1 MKNYGKNKE
10 SSNLKYWDVNN
21 IYGWPMSQ
29 KFSVNGFKWVEDLFE
44 LDGGFV
50 KSYHEKGKER
60 CFIEVDSQHLEN
72 LHNVQSDLPFLPDRI
87 KIQKVEKLVAN
98 LHEKNEYVLHIRNL
112 KQTLNHGFVLKK
124 KNHRIIKF
132 NEKAW
137 LKSYMKNTMR

>member
-1 MKNYGKNKE
+1 MKNYVKNKE

-124 KNHRIIKF
+124 K
-132 NEKAW
+132 
-137 LKSYMKNTMR
+137 S

>member
-87 KIQKVEKLVAN
+87 KIQKFEKLVAN

-124 KNHRIIKF
+124 K
-132 NEKAW
+132 
-137 LKSYMKNTMR
+137 S

>member
-124 KNHRIIKF
+124 KIIESLSLTK
-132 NEKAW
+132 
-137 LKSYMKNTMR
+137 RRG